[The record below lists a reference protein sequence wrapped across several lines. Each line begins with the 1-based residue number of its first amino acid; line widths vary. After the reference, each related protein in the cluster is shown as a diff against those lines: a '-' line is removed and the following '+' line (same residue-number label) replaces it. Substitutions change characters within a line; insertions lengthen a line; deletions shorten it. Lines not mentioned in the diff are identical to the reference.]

1 MHNKDTVV
9 TKDKNM
15 RIIAIF
21 AHNEANKIIACLES
35 VKKAIRVGDE
45 CIVLNNGST
54 DNTGSLVEEFL
65 KTNSFCRL
73 VTIDVGDKANAWNVF
88 MHELGIE
95 ADLFYFLDGDC
106 EIAQNSLDALEKC
119 FVITPIANAAAA
131 LPSDRVSLRN
141 REEMIRVGGLAG
153 NLYALP
159 KQFVER
165 LRKNKVYLP
174 FGLIGDD
181 SLVGA
186 LAYWD
191 LNPKLDWDKTR
202 IVICK
207 DAEFSYVPLS
217 PFSLRD
223 IRLYYKRKIRYS
235 LRYFQT
241 RLMKRPLKDHGL
253 AAIPKNIE
261 DLYISYSSEVKITWR
276 GIDTFFDYLA
286 AKRIRRCIIERS
298 NACL

>member
-1 MHNKDTVV
+1 MKTKKVRVV
-9 TKDKNM
+9 
-15 RIIAIF
+15 AIF
-21 AHNEANKIIACLES
+21 AHNEANKIIACLKN
-35 VKKAIRVGDE
+35 VKKATKVGDE

-54 DNTGSLVEEFL
+54 DNTGSLVEEFT

-73 VTIDVGDKANAWNVF
+73 VTIDVGDKSNAWNVF
-88 MHELGIE
+88 VHELGIE

-119 FVITPIANAAAA
+119 ITSDPIANAAAA
-131 LPSDRVSLRN
+131 LPSDRFSPRN
-141 REEMIRVGGLAG
+141 REAMIRDGGLAG
-153 NLYALP
+153 NFYALS

-165 LRKNKVYLP
+165 LRKNNTRLP

-191 LNPKLDWDKTR
+191 LNPKGVWDKR
-202 IVICK
+202 KIVICK
-207 DAEFSYVPLS
+207 NADFSYVPFS

-223 IRLYYKRKIRYS
+223 IRLYYRRKIRYS

-241 RLMKRPLKDHGL
+241 ELMKRPLKNYGL

-261 DLYISYSSEVKITWR
+261 DLYVSYSSEVRVTWR
-276 GIDTFFDYLA
+276 GVDTFFDYLA
-286 AKRIRRCIIERS
+286 ARMIRKCITERS
-298 NACL
+298 RGRS